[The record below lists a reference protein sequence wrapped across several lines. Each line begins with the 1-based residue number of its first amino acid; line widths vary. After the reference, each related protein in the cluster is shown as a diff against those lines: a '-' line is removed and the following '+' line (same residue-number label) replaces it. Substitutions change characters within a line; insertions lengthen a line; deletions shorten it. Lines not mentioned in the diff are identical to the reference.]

1 MGQIVVN
8 VGSFDLTSHNGNTA
22 YSSVRYF
29 NIPAN
34 AGITGCVAAFA
45 THVNTGSFQGK
56 SFSLNGAQA
65 HPNTP
70 WPTSGISLNAALLS
84 PGQNTFR
91 AAVKSQA
98 GLSARWSI
106 GDIYLTIDYTDY
118 GGDEVGPPV
127 SGGGPVVVTPSAI
140 DAGAGSVTVTC
151 PAETGIWHWID
162 WTFGS
167 YSGSWS
173 HPWEVGG
180 TNSIN
185 IPIAWAS
192 QLPNSTQG
200 TLAIRVRRSPTP
212 AEPYSF
218 ATDQTIN
225 VTIRVPASAVPT
237 IGTFTASLNANGVD
251 ASITNYVQNY
261 SKVNL
266 AMGSV
271 AGALGSSIQSYE
283 IAGAGFSAAASSAA
297 FGPFVQT
304 GDITFTAK
312 VTDTRGRTATSTVTI
327 NVLSYGPPAFSNP
340 EAWRSSDA
348 GVKNQKGTYA
358 MLKSGVSYSSLDGQN
373 AFTLKGRVYPKGGTV
388 PAYTSMTPDTPWIT
402 GGGLLLVTKTY
413 IAQMEVADL
422 IGSRTIEFTIPTKK
436 TGISIMA
443 GMQGI
448 AFGKSAEIPGVAE
461 FGWPI
466 YNCPYEVGDILQTL
480 NTTSPEDRW
489 PGTEWEAITGRVLVG
504 FDDTQTE
511 FDTAGEEGGSK
522 TVQLGL
528 ESGYAKIGVL
538 AANYVH
544 LKTKSVPTG
553 SAYET
558 YISGTTY
565 DTATNAGG
573 RGTELGGTTDSGSV
587 LQPYKVVY
595 MWLRTA

>member
-22 YSSVRYF
+22 YSTTKYF
-29 NIPAN
+29 DIPAN
-34 AGITGCVAAFA
+34 AGITGCVATFA
-45 THVNTGSFQGK
+45 QHVNTGSFQGK

-70 WPTSGISLNAALLS
+70 WPTSGISLNPALLAT
-84 PGQNTFR
+84 GQNTFR

-106 GDIYLTIDYTDY
+106 GDIYLTITYNDIG
-118 GGDEVGPPV
+118 GGDPPPPPNIGTITLNKSSMLAGETVNV
-127 SGGGPVVVTPSAI
+127 SLSPC
-140 DAGAGSVTVTC
+140 DN
-151 PAETGIWHWID
+151 GI
-162 WTFGS
+162 
-167 YSGSWS
+167 YR
-173 HPWEVGG
+173 
-180 TNSIN
+180 SIRVK
-185 IPIAWAS
+185 W
-192 QLPNSTQG
+192 QG
-200 TLAIRVRRSPTP
+200 TLITSLIVGG
-212 AEPYSF
+212 
-218 ATDQTIN
+218 D
-225 VTIRVPASAVPT
+225 VPAGGDYSYTFPLADCTRMPNDTSGPLTFEMETSVDIMVSRTMIILVPDSVVPT
-237 IGTFTASLNANGVD
+237 IGTFTATRDANGVD
-251 ASITNYVQNY
+251 AAITKYVQNY

-271 AGALGSSIQSYE
+271 AGALGSGIQSHE
-283 IAGAGFSAAASSAA
+283 ITGAGFNAATASAV
-297 FGPFVQT
+297 FGPFSQT

-312 VTDTRGRTATSTVTI
+312 VTDTRGRTATRAVTI

-358 MLKSGVSYSSLDGQN
+358 RLKSGVVYSSLDGQN
-373 AFTLKGRVYPKGGTV
+373 SVTLKGMVHIKGGTV

-402 GGGLLLVTKTY
+402 GGGTLLVTKTY

-422 IGSRTIEFTIPTKK
+422 IGSRVIEFTIPTKK

-466 YNCPYEVGDILQTL
+466 YNCPYEIGDILQTL
-480 NTTSPEDRW
+480 NTASPEDRW
-489 PGTEWEAITGRVLVG
+489 PGTEWEAISGRVLVG
-504 FDDTQTE
+504 LDSAQAE
-511 FDTAGEEGGSK
+511 FDTIGETGGEKTHTLIADEMPEHVHEFDLFAAGGPTNPTYATGVANGYYIGS
-522 TVQLGL
+522 Q
-528 ESGYAKIGVL
+528 
-538 AANYVH
+538 N
-544 LKTKSVPTG
+544 TKS
-553 SAYET
+553 
-558 YISGTTY
+558 SG
-565 DTATNAGG
+565 GG
-573 RGTELGGTTDSGSV
+573 EAHNN

>member
-22 YSSVRYF
+22 YSTTKYF
-29 NIPAN
+29 DIPAN
-34 AGITGCVAAFA
+34 AGITKCVATFA
-45 THVNTGSFQGK
+45 THVNTGNFQGK
-56 SFSLNGAQA
+56 SFSLNSVQA

-70 WPTSGISLNAALLS
+70 WPTSGIELNPALLS
-84 PGQNTFR
+84 AGENSFK

-98 GLSARWSI
+98 GLSARWAI
-106 GDIYLTIDYTDY
+106 GDIYLTITYNDVGGGGGTTDP
-118 GGDEVGPPV
+118 GTISISKTSLTAGEDLTVSVTGA
-127 SGGGPVVVTPSAI
+127 SGGVYRDVYIQKMPSTANI
-140 DAGAGSVTVTC
+140 LSVAQGHGSGAGSWAVTI
-151 PAETGIWHWID
+151 PE
-162 WTFGS
+162 
-167 YSGSWS
+167 SWCATLS
-173 HPWEVGG
+173 PDDPSFEVRIYMVAYIAGG
-180 TNSIN
+180 TVVGDGAKMLTVN
-185 IPIAWAS
+185 
-192 QLPNSTQG
+192 
-200 TLAIRVRRSPTP
+200 
-212 AEPYSF
+212 
-218 ATDQTIN
+218 
-225 VTIRVPASAVPT
+225 VPASAVPT
-237 IGTFTASLNANGVD
+237 IGAFTATRDANGVD

-261 SKVNL
+261 SKVSL

-271 AGALGSSIQSYE
+271 AGALGSGIQSYE
-283 IAGAGFSAAASSAA
+283 ITGAGFSAATSSAA
-297 FGPFVQT
+297 FGPFAQT

-312 VTDTRGRTATSTVTI
+312 VTDTRGRTATRTVTI

-358 MLKSGVSYSSLDGQN
+358 MLKSGVVYSSLDGQN
-373 AFTLKGRVYPKGGTV
+373 SVTLKGMVHIKGGTV

-413 IAQMEVADL
+413 IARMEVADL
-422 IGSRTIEFTIPTKK
+422 IGSRVIEFTIPTKK

-466 YNCPYEVGDILQTL
+466 YNCPYEIGDILQTL
-480 NTTSPEDRW
+480 NTSSPEDRW

-504 FDDTQTE
+504 LDATQTE

-528 ESGYAKIGVL
+528 ASGYAKIGVL
-538 AANYVH
+538 ASNYVH

-553 SAYET
+553 GAYET
-558 YISGTTY
+558 NINGTTY
-565 DTATNAGG
+565 GSSSNVGG
-573 RGTELGGTTDSGSV
+573 RGTELGGTTDSGSN

>member
-29 NIPAN
+29 DIPAN
-34 AGITGCVAAFA
+34 AGITGCTATFA
-45 THVNTGSFQGK
+45 QHVNTGNFQGK

-70 WPTSGISLNAALLS
+70 WPTSGISLNVSLLS
-84 PGQNTFR
+84 TGQNTFR

-106 GDIYLTIDYTDY
+106 GDIYLTIDYNDV
-118 GGDEVGPPV
+118 GGGGGGYDPGVISLNKASLTAGESLAVSITGA
-127 SGGGPVVVTPSAI
+127 SGGVYRDVYIQKMPSTANI
-140 DAGAGSVTVTC
+140 KSIAQGHGSGAGSWTVTIPESWC
-151 PAETGIWHWID
+151 ETLSPND
-162 WTFGS
+162 PSF
-167 YSGSWS
+167 
-173 HPWEVGG
+173 EVRIYMVAYIAGG
-180 TNSIN
+180 AVVGDGARMLTVN
-185 IPIAWAS
+185 
-192 QLPNSTQG
+192 
-200 TLAIRVRRSPTP
+200 
-212 AEPYSF
+212 
-218 ATDQTIN
+218 
-225 VTIRVPASAVPT
+225 VPASAVPT
-237 IGTFTASLNANGVD
+237 IGEFTATRDANGVD

-261 SKVNL
+261 SKCNL
-266 AMGSV
+266 EMGSV

-283 IAGAGFSAAASSAA
+283 ITGAGFSAAAASAA
-297 FGPFVQT
+297 FGPFAQT
-304 GDITFTAK
+304 SDITFTAK
-312 VTDTRGRTATSTVTI
+312 VWDSRGRTATRTVSI
-327 NVLSYGPPAFSNP
+327 NVLSYGPAAFSNP

-358 MLKSGVSYSSLDGQN
+358 RLKSGVIYSSLDGQN
-373 AFTLKGRVYPKGGTV
+373 SVTLKGRVYPKGGTV

-422 IGSRTIEFTIPTKK
+422 IGSRAIEFTIPTKK

-443 GMQGI
+443 GMAGI

-480 NTTSPEDRW
+480 NTSSPEDRW
-489 PGTEWEAITGRVLVG
+489 PGTEWESIAGRVLVG
-504 FDDTQTE
+504 LDSAQTE
-511 FDTAGEEGGSK
+511 FDTIGKEGGEK
-522 TVQLGL
+522 AHTLTVDEMPSHRHTQTRYADALAV
-528 ESGYAKIGVL
+528 SGGDQGVL
-538 AANYVH
+538 SAG
-544 LKTKSVPTG
+544 TSSVSTG
-553 SAYET
+553 QQTLY
-558 YISGTTY
+558 SG
-565 DTATNAGG
+565 GG
-573 RGTELGGTTDSGSV
+573 QAHNN